1 MEPFEI
7 AEHREAAW
15 DRFAQT
21 LPVCALC
28 RRKLYPGDKFH
39 KAYHQVVCPSCK
51 EELDENE
58 DMVEVD

>member
-28 RRKLYPGDKFH
+28 RRKRYTGH
-39 KAYHQVVCPSCK
+39 QSHTASHQVVCPACK
-51 EELDENE
+51 EGLDENE
-58 DMVEVD
+58 DMVETS